1 MAYLEAADRY
11 TDSVTEMSR
20 LANGLDRA
28 AFLLSYERAR
38 TLVVEAEE
46 ARSVLRRSDDVNSG
60 GQIPFPGYETIPQN
74 PPNKRNSEVTLAN

>member
-1 MAYLEAADRY
+1 MLLRDPFADEFLVAYLQAADRY

-46 ARSVLRRSDDVNSG
+46 ARSALIKHG
-60 GQIPFPGYETIPQN
+60 I
-74 PPNKRNSEVTLAN
+74 KAA